1 MFRRRDDVPEASPA
15 AASERITSVL
25 AEGTSLHGKLTGKG
39 GVRIEGSFEGEVN
52 LDGLFVIGPTGR
64 VTCDELRATTVIV
77 AGARRGDIVAEKVEI
92 RASGRVWG
100 DVLTTAIATD
110 EGAFLRGQIQMEEEL
125 EEVLNEAEEVVVSEA
140 KKNDNEEEK
149 VGNKKKQEEGKKE
162 EKTKKAKG

>member
-1 MFRRRDDVPEASPA
+1 MFRRKDEGPKEGESASP
-15 AASERITSVL
+15 ERITSVL
-25 AEGTSLHGKLTGKG
+25 ADGTSLHGKLGGQG

-77 AGARRGDIVAEKVEI
+77 AGAMRGNITAEKVEI

-100 DVLTTAIATD
+100 DVLTTSISTE

-125 EEVLNEAEEVVVSEA
+125 EVGTGEAEKTEVDESDEEVT
-140 KKNDNEEEK
+140 EEK
-149 VGNKKKQEEGKKE
+149 EVEEGSE
-162 EKTKKAKG
+162 D

>member
-1 MFRRRDDVPEASPA
+1 MFRRKDDVPEVSPA

-77 AGARRGDIVAEKVEI
+77 AGAMRGDIVAEKVEI

-125 EEVLNEAEEVVVSEA
+125 EEVVSEAEEAEVET
-140 KKNDNEEEK
+140 EEK
-149 VGNKKKQEEGKKE
+149 KEAGKKGNKTVKKE
-162 EKTKKAKG
+162 KRTKKARD

>member
-1 MFRRRDDVPEASPA
+1 MFRRRDDVPEVSPA

-77 AGARRGDIVAEKVEI
+77 AGAMRGDIVAEKVEI

-125 EEVLNEAEEVVVSEA
+125 EEELNEAEEVVVNEAEKSEA
-140 KKNDNEEEK
+140 D
-149 VGNKKKQEEGKKE
+149 GKKV
-162 EKTKKAKG
+162 EKKEVVKKEKKSKKAKD